1 MQGKKHPL
9 TAKCRL
15 EKSRAQRIIWL
26 LEELNLEYNIE
37 VFKRDK
43 AGRAGPELKKIHPLG
58 RSPVVGITPAGSDKE
73 VSITQKPTSPTHQ
86 LTHAPQL
93 IIAESETIMDY
104 LTDHFGPHL
113 VPARYPSGQEGKL
126 GGETVEW
133 LRHKFLLDYAEGS
146 LITPL
151 IVSLITAGI
160 RAAPVPFFLRPIT
173 NGIANKVDGSYT
185 DPELTNHLQF
195 LEGYLKESPSK
206 GAFFCSERLTSADI
220 MVHFVLEGAVKKKA
234 VSEAKTPELYK
245 YVRRLQGME
254 SYKRAGERVEKASGV
269 KFVPFSET

>member
-1 MQGKKHPL
+1 MSNS
-9 TAKCRL
+9 T
-15 EKSRAQRIIWL
+15 
-26 LEELNLEYNIE
+26 
-37 VFKRDK
+37 
-43 AGRAGPELKKIHPLG
+43 
-58 RSPVVGITPAGSDKE
+58 
-73 VSITQKPTSPTHQ
+73 THQ
-86 LTHAPQL
+86 LTPPQL

-113 VPARYPSGQEGKL
+113 VPTRYPPGQEGKV
-126 GGETVEW
+126 GAETTEW
-133 LRHKFLLDYAEGS
+133 MRHKFLLDYTEGS

-173 NGIANKVDGSYT
+173 NGIASKVDGSYT
-185 DPELTNHLQF
+185 DPELTNHLEF
-195 LEGYLKESPSK
+195 LETYLKESSSQGK
-206 GAFFCSERLTSADI
+206 FFCTDRLTSADV

-234 VSEAKTPELYK
+234 VSETKNPELYK